1 MGRLT
6 VEELLAEARSS
17 IARRSPAEARA
28 AMLDGALIVDI
39 RSDDAR
45 LRDGIVPGSLHLP
58 RTVLEWRVD
67 PEGERR
73 NPHVGGLDRELLVL
87 CDHGYSSSLAA
98 ATLVRLGFTR
108 AGDVIGGFEAWAAAG
123 LPVSQ
128 PSRIHPPGELP
139 GLAPPDP

>member
-17 IARRSPAEARA
+17 ITRRSPAEARA
-28 AMLDGALIVDI
+28 AVADGALIVDI

-45 LRDGIVPGSLHLP
+45 VRDGIVPGSLHLP
-58 RTVLEWRVD
+58 RTVLEWRVAPGGD
-67 PEGERR
+67 SR
-73 NPHVGGLDRELLVL
+73 NPHVGDLDRELLVI

-98 ATLVRLGFTR
+98 ATLVRLGFAR

-123 LPVSQ
+123 LPVSR
-128 PSRIHPPGELP
+128 PVRTRPPGELP